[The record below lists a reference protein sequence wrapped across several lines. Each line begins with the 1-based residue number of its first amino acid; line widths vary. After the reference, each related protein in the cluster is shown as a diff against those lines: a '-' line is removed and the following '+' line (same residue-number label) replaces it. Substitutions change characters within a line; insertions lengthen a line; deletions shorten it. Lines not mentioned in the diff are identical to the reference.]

1 MLAGDPASPYPSAK
15 WDRSCGFTTLR
26 AAVAARR
33 TEDRRACSIV
43 GATPVWLPF
52 NYGDYPRGADEKT
65 MLAALRDAV
74 AGSALVLVPGYPLSH
89 ADHRW
94 LARLCL
100 SHGFPAGRI
109 GLYAEQ
115 PYTWWASGEPSGIP
129 EPIADLLTSPLKW
142 VRAQRRTGDSPQESC
157 CMPRLHLA
165 SAGSRPRPD
174 PPHDRFGHQARWRG
188 DRLAAGPG
196 MIAARRSQGLDRAL
210 LEPVAR
216 RRVACLDGG
225 SHLSRRRRRPRR
237 ARRRRTGRRVRPQ
250 GAPSRSPSKPPRRH
264 RRRSS

>member
-100 SHGFPAGRI
+100 SHGFPTGRI

-115 PYTWWASGEPSGIP
+115 PYTWWASGEPSEIP

-142 VRAQRRTGDSPQESC
+142 VRARAAPATLLRKAAAC
-157 CMPRLHLA
+157 LA
-165 SAGSRPRPD
+165 YTS
-174 PPHDRFGHQARWRG
+174 QARGLGRVPILRTIASDTKRG
-188 DRLAAGPG
+188 GEAIAWLPG
-196 MIAARRSQGLDRAL
+196 QA
-210 LEPVAR
+210 
-216 RRVACLDGG
+216 
-225 SHLSRRRRRPRR
+225 
-237 ARRRRTGRRVRPQ
+237 
-250 GAPSRSPSKPPRRH
+250 
-264 RRRSS
+264 